1 MYLPGRGGQFVHAA
15 DVSNID
21 IEERSKKV
29 AVYELKV
36 ERIPFPVALHTC
48 WSSSETTCCPSTFY
62 HRDFHAPWREDV
74 IESLIERTTWIVVDS
89 SRSVAWTIRF
99 TFHYFNL
106 FESDNALSNLVG
118 SLQFWYISSSINS
131 IENTG
136 ETLLAGYCN
145 RRKL

>member
-106 FESDNALSNLVG
+106 FELRVIQPCRIFAILIYFLKYKFDRKYRRNI
-118 SLQFWYISSSINS
+118 ISWI
-131 IENTG
+131 
-136 ETLLAGYCN
+136 L
-145 RRKL
+145 